1 MMIEFPRKDEIT
13 TKLAVLVPKNDNENY
28 SSVVGF
34 VVDKVVGDVSNYVH
48 IPIDSIP
55 EELDMTIISMCI
67 QMIDTHELLTPVD
80 DRNDGVTSLSEGDIS
95 VSFKTPADVYST
107 LQSVNSITDN
117 FIAQLNS
124 FRRIQR

>member
-1 MMIEFPRKDEIT
+1 MIEFPRKENIT
-13 TKLAVLVPKNDNENY
+13 TKLAVLVPDNGNKNY
-28 SSVVGF
+28 SSVIDF
-34 VVDKVVGDVSNYVH
+34 VVDKVVSDISNYIH
-48 IPIDSIP
+48 ISIDSIP

-67 QMIDTHELLTPVD
+67 QMIDTHELLTPID
-80 DRNDGVTSLSEGDIS
+80 ERNDGVASISEGDVS

-124 FRRIQR
+124 FRRVQR